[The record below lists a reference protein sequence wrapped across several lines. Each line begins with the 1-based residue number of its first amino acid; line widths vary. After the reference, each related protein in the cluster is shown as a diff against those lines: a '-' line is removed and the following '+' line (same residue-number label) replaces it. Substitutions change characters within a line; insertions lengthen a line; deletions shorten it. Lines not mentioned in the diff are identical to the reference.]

1 MNGSRL
7 IISLALVSVLAF
19 AAGCAQA
26 KPQRVPDV
34 RGDRLDLAEATLEAR
49 GLSYEIHG
57 GGKLGVIDDSDWL
70 VCDQNPSAG
79 RKATKVELAVARSC
93 SRVAKTP
100 SLVGLNLHEARETL
114 EARRIDLEVYTADE
128 YYYGGDGDDDEDDDD
143 IVVERNWQVCEQI
156 DRSSNHGRY
165 VQLIVDH
172 DCS

>member
-7 IISLALVSVLAF
+7 ITSLFLVSILAF
-19 AAGCAQA
+19 AAGCAEA

-34 RGDRLDLAEATLEAR
+34 RGDRLDLAEATIEAR
-49 GLSYEIHG
+49 GLSYEVHG

-79 RKATKVELAVARSC
+79 KMAAEVELAVARSC
-93 SRVAKTP
+93 AQAEKTL
-100 SLVGLNLHEARETL
+100 SLVGLSLHDAREML
-114 EARRIDLEVYTADE
+114 EAQRIDLEVYTADE
-128 YYYGGDGDDDEDDDD
+128 YYGGDGDYDDDHDD

-156 DRSSNHGRY
+156 ERSSSHGRY